1 MKGLLLKDWYMAKSY
16 CRSYFLII
24 LVFGAVSVFT
34 PKGWFA
40 FFPVLLASLFP
51 VTLISYD
58 ERFKWQNYA
67 DILPCRRRKIVSAK
81 YIFMLLCVAA
91 AVCVTAGAFTIYS
104 FMHEDFQLFSVLQF
118 AGLSLFFGIVPASL
132 ILPFIFKL
140 GAEKGRVIYMGVF
153 GLSFACFSFVFLF
166 STSSEVLFRIT
177 DWIYLLIAAGTLIIL
192 VLSWL
197 ISVKLYENRDL

>member
-16 CRSYFLII
+16 CRSYLLII

-40 FFPVLLASLFP
+40 FFPILLASLFP

-67 DILPCRRRKIVSAK
+67 DTMPYRRKDIVSAK
-81 YIFMLLCVAA
+81 YIFMLISVTA

-104 FMHEDFQLFSVLQF
+104 FMHKDFQFASVLQF
-118 AGLSLFFGIVPASL
+118 AGLSLFFGIVPSSL

-140 GAEKGRVIYMGVF
+140 GAEKGRIIYMGVF
-153 GLSFACFSFVFLF
+153 GLTFTCFSLIFLF
-166 STSSEVLFRIT
+166 STSSEALSRIVS
-177 DWIYLLIAAGTLIIL
+177 WMYFLLPAGAFVIL
-192 VLSWL
+192 VLSWFA
-197 ISVKLYENRDL
+197 SVKFYENRDL